1 MLRNVNFEP
10 LFSKVIQFE
19 ADSMKA
25 VFWAKNYM
33 LKDYDMNYMLKDYD
47 MNYMLKDY
55 DMNYMLKDYDMIQQF
70 HQLVIP
76 QYTALDHGTEL
87 LIKILIT
94 HLF

>member
-25 VFWAKNYM
+25 VFWAT
-33 LKDYDMNYMLKDYD
+33 
-47 MNYMLKDY
+47 NYMLKDY

>member
-25 VFWAKNYM
+25 VFWAT
-33 LKDYDMNYMLKDYD
+33 
-47 MNYMLKDY
+47 
-55 DMNYMLKDYDMIQQF
+55 NYMLKDYDMIQQF

>member
-25 VFWAKNYM
+25 VFWAK
-33 LKDYDMNYMLKDYD
+33 NYMLKDYD